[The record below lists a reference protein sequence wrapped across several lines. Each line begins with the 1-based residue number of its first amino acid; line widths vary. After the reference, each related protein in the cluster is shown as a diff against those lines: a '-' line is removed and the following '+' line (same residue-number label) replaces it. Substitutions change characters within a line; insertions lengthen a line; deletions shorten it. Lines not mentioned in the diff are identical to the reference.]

1 MPMKAESHTAIRI
14 TRRIAAPPDQVFDAW
29 LDRKMIGQWM
39 FGPAVRDEA
48 VVRISL
54 DPRVGGAFSFVVRR
68 QGQEIDHVGR
78 YLELDRPRRLAF
90 TWGTADTLPETSRVV
105 VDILRLPGGAEV
117 TLGHELHP
125 DWAEQA
131 GRTEEAWIKMLDSL
145 AETLSK
151 AS

>member
-1 MPMKAESHTAIRI
+1 MKAESHTAIRI
-14 TRRIAAPPDQVFDAW
+14 TRRIAAQPERLFDAW
-29 LDRKMIGQWM
+29 LDRKLIGQWM

-54 DPRVGGAFSFVVRR
+54 DPRVGGVFSFVVRR
-68 QGQEIDHVGR
+68 QGKEIDHVGR

-90 TWGTADTLPETSRVV
+90 SWGTADTLPDTSRVV
-105 VDILRLPGGAEV
+105 VDILPLSGGAEV

-125 DWAEQA
+125 DWAEYA
-131 GRTEEAWIKMLDSL
+131 SRTEEAWIKMLDSL
-145 AETLSK
+145 AETLNK